1 MWNGVAGA
9 ALAVAIG
16 GWAGAAAGEP
26 AGTLIRLWEDP
37 RPVAAR
43 DLRWGPGS
51 PERAPRPPFTFV
63 EEPSSGT
70 QPKVVVTDAA
80 GVTWDV
86 KFGPEAHAEVAASR
100 IVWALG
106 YFVDEVYF
114 VAGGVIGGVED
125 LGRAG
130 EAVSPAG
137 AFTAARF
144 ERRQQH
150 VERLDRSW
158 SFDANPFAGSKELSG
173 LKILMTL
180 VGNWDVEGGRNNRI
194 VEVMHPGEEAH
205 RRYMVSDLGAAFGR
219 MGRRLTNHSKWELEH
234 YREEGFID
242 EVHDD
247 RVEFDYDG
255 LESNMD
261 SVPLEH
267 ARWFAELASGL
278 TPAQV
283 RQAFEAAGATE
294 SEVEGFAAAVLA
306 RLAALRQAVGQA
318 GATEGTARAR

>member
-1 MWNGVAGA
+1 
-9 ALAVAIG
+9 
-16 GWAGAAAGEP
+16 
-26 AGTLIRLWEDP
+26 
-37 RPVAAR
+37 
-43 DLRWGPGS
+43 
-51 PERAPRPPFTFV
+51 
-63 EEPSSGT
+63 
-70 QPKVVVTDAA
+70 
-80 GVTWDV
+80 
-86 KFGPEAHAEVAASR
+86 VAASR
-100 IVWALG
+100 LVWALG

-114 VAGGVIGGVED
+114 VADGVVGGVEN

-130 EAVSPAG
+130 EAVSPSG

-144 ERRQQH
+144 ERRQEHMQ
-150 VERLDRSW
+150 RLDRSW
-158 SFDANPFAGSKELSG
+158 SFGANPFARSKELSG

-180 VGNWDVEGGRNNRI
+180 VGNWDVEGDRNNRI
-194 VEVMHPGEEAH
+194 VEVTRPGQEAH

-267 ARWFAELASGL
+267 ARWFAGLASGL

-294 SEVEGFAAAVLA
+294 QEVEGFSAVVLA
-306 RLAALRQAVGQA
+306 RLAALRQAVGHV
-318 GATEGTARAR
+318 GTAQGTPRAR

>member
-1 MWNGVAGA
+1 MWNVVGGA
-9 ALAVAIG
+9 ALAAAIG
-16 GWAGAAAGEP
+16 AWAGAAAGEP

-37 RPVAAR
+37 RPVPGR
-43 DLRWGPGS
+43 DLRWGAGS
-51 PERAPRPPFTFV
+51 PDRAPRPPFTFV

-70 QPKVVVTDAA
+70 QPKIVVTDGA

-100 IVWALG
+100 LVWALG

-114 VAGGVIGGVED
+114 VADGVVGGVED

-130 EAVSPAG
+130 EAVSATG

-144 ERRQQH
+144 ERRDEH
-150 VERLDRSW
+150 MRRLDRSW

-180 VGNWDVEGGRNNRI
+180 VSNWDVEGDRNNRI
-194 VEVMHPGEEAH
+194 VEVARPGQEVH

-219 MGRRLTNHSKWELEH
+219 MGRRLTNHSKWQLEH
-234 YREEGFID
+234 YRQEGFID
-242 EVHDD
+242 EVDGD
-247 RVEFDYDG
+247 EVEFDYDG

-267 ARWFAELASGL
+267 ARWFAGLAGEL

-294 SEVEGFAAAVLA
+294 QEVEGYSAVVLA
-306 RLAALRQAVGQA
+306 RLAALRQAVAQA
-318 GATEGTARAR
+318 GTAEGTPRAR